1 MATNLNDSIV
11 AHDNSTSPNGT
22 KHGVKKKF
30 QNKLA
35 RFFAFLSET
44 MVNN

>member
-11 AHDNSTSPNGT
+11 THDNPTPSNGT

-30 QNKLA
+30 QNKLV
-35 RFFAFLSET
+35 RFFFFLGD
-44 MVNN
+44 NGK

>member
-11 AHDNSTSPNGT
+11 AHDNSTPPNGT
-22 KHGVKKKF
+22 KHGVREKF

-35 RFFAFLSET
+35 RFFVFFSKT